1 MFSYGPKLNTILVI
15 IIIANTYK
23 ALTMSRAVLS
33 TSHILTHLH
42 SKYVGR
48 KKNPMMHFKTKQKW
62 LLNYPTPTHSLRAL
76 FQAYTHTH
84 THTGEHYSTVN
95 KKYDIFRSM
104 DGN

>member
-48 KKNPMMHFKTKQKW
+48 KKKPYDAFQNQTEMAFE
-62 LLNYPTPTHSLRAL
+62 LSNTHTQSKSSVPSLH
-76 FQAYTHTH
+76 THTH
-84 THTGEHYSTVN
+84 TH
-95 KKYDIFRSM
+95 R
-104 DGN
+104 